1 MSGNKLTGFS
11 YPPGGPPAD
20 LLVEGRG
27 NNLSEAVA
35 NVALGMLN
43 AITPLSGIS
52 ERDTYTVN
60 AEGIDLESLIFN
72 LLDEILFLNDS
83 EGMTAKS
90 LTVEIDEEKF
100 KASAVG
106 KGERFSAKT
115 HETGIA
121 VKAVTYHMMKIE
133 RTTEGCRVLMVFDT

>member
-1 MSGNKLTGFS
+1 MTGYD

-20 LLVEGRG
+20 LLVEGKG
-27 NNLSEAVA
+27 NTLGEAVA

-43 AITPLSGIS
+43 AITPLEGIS
-52 ERDTYTVN
+52 ERETYTFS
-60 AEGIDLESLIFN
+60 AEGIDLQSLILN

-83 EGMTAKS
+83 EGITAKS
-90 LTVEIDEEKF
+90 LNVKIDEEKF
-100 KASAVG
+100 RASAVG
-106 KGERFSAKT
+106 RGERFSAKT

-133 RTTEGCRVLMVFDT
+133 RTSEGNRVFVVFDT

>member
-1 MSGNKLTGFS
+1 LKGYD

-27 NNLSEAVA
+27 KTLGEAVA

-43 AITPLSGIS
+43 AITPL
-52 ERDTYTVN
+52 
-60 AEGIDLESLIFN
+60 EGITERETYRAEVEGRDLQSLIFN

-83 EGMTAKS
+83 EGLTAKS
-90 LTVEIDEEKF
+90 LTVEIDEEKLR
-100 KASAVG
+100 ANAMGS
-106 KGERFSAKT
+106 GERFSAET
-115 HETGIA
+115 HDVGIA

-133 RTTEGCRVLMVFDT
+133 RTTEGYRVQVVFDT

>member
-1 MSGNKLTGFS
+1 MTGYD

-20 LLVEGRG
+20 LLVEGKG
-27 NNLSEAVA
+27 NTLGEAVA

-43 AITPLSGIS
+43 AITPLEGIT
-52 ERDTYTVN
+52 ERETYTVK
-60 AEGIDLESLIFN
+60 AEGIDLQSLIFN

-83 EGMTAKS
+83 EGITAKS
-90 LTVEIDEEKF
+90 LNVKIDEEKLR
-100 KASAVG
+100 ASAVG
-106 KGERFSAKT
+106 RGERFNAKT

-133 RTTEGCRVLMVFDT
+133 RTREGYRVRVVFDT

>member
-1 MSGNKLTGFS
+1 MKG
-11 YPPGGPPAD
+11 YDYQPGGPPAD

-27 NNLSEAVA
+27 RTLGEAVA

-43 AITPLSGIS
+43 MITPLEGIT
-52 ERDTYTVN
+52 ERETYRADV
-60 AEGIDLESLIFN
+60 EGIDLQSLIFN

-83 EGMTAKS
+83 EGLTAKS
-90 LTVEIDEEKF
+90 LTVEIDEGKL

-106 KGERFSAKT
+106 LGERFNAET
-115 HETGIA
+115 HEVGIA

-133 RTTEGCRVLMVFDT
+133 KTTEGYRVRVVFDT

>member
-1 MSGNKLTGFS
+1 MKGYD

-27 NNLSEAVA
+27 KTLGEAVA

-43 AITPLSGIS
+43 MITPLEGIT
-52 ERDTYTVN
+52 ERETYRADV
-60 AEGIDLESLIFN
+60 EGIDLQSLIFN

-83 EGMTAKS
+83 EGLTAKN
-90 LTVEIDEEKF
+90 LTVEIDEEKL
-100 KASAVG
+100 KASAIG
-106 KGERFSAKT
+106 RGERFSAAT
-115 HETGIA
+115 HNVGIA

-133 RTTEGCRVLMVFDT
+133 KTTEGYRVRVVFDT